1 MAAKLSELISYRHLN
16 IPGCVQYVGTR
27 KIRIAWDPES
37 TVADHA
43 VPPTKHVTVKC
54 IGDVHFEGQSLA
66 FEDSGVLD
74 NRKILVDVSRIS

>member
-1 MAAKLSELISYRHLN
+1 VAAKLSELISYRHLN

-27 KIRIAWDPES
+27 KIRIAWNPES

-43 VPPTKHVTVKC
+43 VSPTKHVTVKC

-66 FEDSGVLD
+66 FEDSRVFD
-74 NRKILVDVSRIS
+74 NREILVDVSRIS